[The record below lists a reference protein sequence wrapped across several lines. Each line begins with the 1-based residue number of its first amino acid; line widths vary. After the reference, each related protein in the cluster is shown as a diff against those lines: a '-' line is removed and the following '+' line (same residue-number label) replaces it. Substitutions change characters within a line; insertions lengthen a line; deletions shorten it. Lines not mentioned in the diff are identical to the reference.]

1 MKYPLLLI
9 DIQTFKKVSALLA
22 GNYKTSFHGSGMD
35 FADIREYD
43 FGDNVSDI
51 DWKATARSG
60 KVYVK
65 KYEEDRERR
74 VLFIADIGASMRFG
88 SGSQTKYETLI
99 EVFSLLLFSSA
110 KNNDPSGA
118 WFF

>member
-1 MKYPLLLI
+1 MKYPFALI
-9 DIQTFKKVSALLA
+9 DLIAFKKVSSLLA
-22 GNYKTSFHGSGMD
+22 GNYKTSFHGSGME

-43 FGDNVSDI
+43 LGDNVSDI
-51 DWKATARSG
+51 DWKSTARSG

-65 KYEEDRERR
+65 KYQEDRERR
-74 VLFIADIGASMRFG
+74 VLFICDTGASMRFW
-88 SGSQTKYETLI
+88 SDIKTKQETLM

-110 KNNDPSGA
+110 QNNDPSGA